1 MLQGPSLVPSP
12 RPASHQGRV
21 VLPPFGAGTI
31 PTFTRE
37 ACDFEGLYVPQA
49 PCPMFS
55 LSTLSTPVNQPV
67 DIYLNLALAHGPRS
81 LERQG
86 RKYHHLADSPAVT
99 PCL

>member
-1 MLQGPSLVPSP
+1 M
-12 RPASHQGRV
+12 
-21 VLPPFGAGTI
+21 LPPFGAGTI
-31 PTFTRE
+31 PAFTRE

>member
-1 MLQGPSLVPSP
+1 M
-12 RPASHQGRV
+12 
-21 VLPPFGAGTI
+21 LPPFGAGTI